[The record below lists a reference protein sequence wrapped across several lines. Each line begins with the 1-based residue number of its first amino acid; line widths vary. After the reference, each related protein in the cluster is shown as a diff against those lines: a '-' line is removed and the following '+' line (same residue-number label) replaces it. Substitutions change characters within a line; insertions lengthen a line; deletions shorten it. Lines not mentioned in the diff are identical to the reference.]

1 MFTLKHLIK
10 PPLTKGFVQN
20 VLTRCLFSQK
30 GSGSKK
36 YYDIIIAGGG
46 MIGTTLACTLGKNT
60 RLSGKRILLLES
72 SKDSLYVLP
81 EKYSNRVVS
90 LNPGTKKSLT
100 KIDAWKHINEA
111 RFATV
116 KRLQLMDALSDAS
129 ITFGE
134 ESSDKDISYIVENN
148 LIIDAVKKEIKTTN
162 NVEICYE
169 RKIKKYLIPGIED
182 NHVHIILENGDEY
195 SCDILIG
202 CDGVNSQV
210 RNAMGVHYL
219 NWKYDN
225 TGVVATL
232 TFSEEFD
239 NCIAWQRW
247 LPTGP
252 IALLPLNNSQSSLVW
267 STIPADAK
275 KLLQLTN
282 EQFVD
287 AVNEAIWKVFKHN
300 SYVDQVL
307 KTFDG
312 FLRVSNCSPGLNRR
326 YPPKIVCVE
335 EGSRNMFPL
344 GFGHAASYV
353 AKGVAL
359 VGDAAHRVHPL
370 AGQGVNLGFGDIT
383 CLDNVLGE
391 AAYSGSCLG
400 NVNYLKVYETKRQ
413 RHNMSMMAGI
423 EGLYRIYRSDLT
435 PLVLLRSLG
444 LQTIDVLNPVKK
456 MVINHAST

>member
-1 MFTLKHLIK
+1 MFTSKHIGK
-10 PPLTKGFVQN
+10 PTFTKRFVQN
-20 VLTRCLFSQK
+20 LLVRYFSQK
-30 GSGSKK
+30 GTTSKN

-46 MIGTTLACTLGKNT
+46 MIGTTLACTLGKNS

-72 SKDSLYVLP
+72 SKDFPYVLS

-90 LNPGTKKSLT
+90 LNQGTKKLLN

-134 ESSDKDISYIVENN
+134 SSDEDISYIVENN
-148 LIIDAVKKEIKTTN
+148 LIIDAMKKEIKTTN
-162 NVEICYE
+162 NVETCYE
-169 RKIKKYLIPGIED
+169 SKIKKYHIPGIED
-182 NHVHIILENGDEY
+182 SHVNISLENGVEY
-195 SCDILIG
+195 TCDILIG

-210 RNAMGVHYL
+210 RNAIGVHYL

-252 IALLPLNNSQSSLVW
+252 IALLPLSNSQSSLVW
-267 STIPADAK
+267 STTPAIAK
-275 KLLQLTN
+275 KLLHLTD

-287 AVNEAIWKVFKHN
+287 AVNEAFWKVFEHN
-300 SYVDQVL
+300 SYVDQML
-307 KTFDG
+307 KTFDAL
-312 FLRVSNCSPGLNRR
+312 LRASNCSSDVNRR
-326 YPPKIVCVE
+326 YPPKIGCVE
-335 EGSRNMFPL
+335 QGSRNTFPL
-344 GFGHAASYV
+344 GFGHAASYI

-370 AGQGVNLGFGDIT
+370 AGQGVNLGFGDVT
-383 CLDNVLGE
+383 CLDKVLGN
-391 AAYSGSCLG
+391 AVYCGSCLG
-400 NVNYLKVYETKRQ
+400 NVTYLKEYETERQ
-413 RHNMSMMAGI
+413 RHNISLMAGI
-423 EGLYRIYRSDLT
+423 EGLYRIYRSNLT
-435 PLVLLRSLG
+435 SLVLLRSLG
-444 LQTIDVLNPVKK
+444 LQAIDVLNSVKK
-456 MVINHAST
+456 MAINHAST

>member
-116 KRLQLMDALSDAS
+116 KRLQ
-129 ITFGE
+129 
-134 ESSDKDISYIVENN
+134 
-148 LIIDAVKKEIKTTN
+148 
-162 NVEICYE
+162 
-169 RKIKKYLIPGIED
+169 
-182 NHVHIILENGDEY
+182 
-195 SCDILIG
+195 IG